1 MLHPWTNN
9 YTAISVKNPNFINDE
24 ACYYKIYADQE
35 ALGLNETYDF
45 QIDANFTELNGVVAF
60 LTNGT
65 SIYTSGNDTEVDG
78 TAFKKNYTFNASDYN
93 NLWIHF
99 MADPGYLQ

>member
-1 MLHPWTNN
+1 M
-9 YTAISVKNPNFINDE
+9 A
-24 ACYYKIYADQE
+24 
-35 ALGLNETYDF
+35 LNETYDF

-65 SIYTSGNDTEVDG
+65 SLYTSGNDTEVDS